1 MASTFVE
8 SRGAAVGRGST
19 ARVLS
24 ILRPIG
30 EFVGMVLALLLVWQA
45 ATMLMGSQF
54 FPTPVEIFSNSRDL
68 FFSGPASHAY
78 LSEYITFDTAQ
89 SLWRLLVGFAL
100 GSAWGVVIGV
110 VIGRSR
116 IIREASDPVIEFL
129 RAIPA
134 TATLPLFIIV
144 LGADDRMRVAFIAYG
159 VSWFVLVN
167 TANGVASI
175 HPTLLDVGRAFRLS
189 RAAVFFRLVLP
200 AAAPKIFAGLRISLT
215 GALLLTVAAEFMLAT
230 NGYGYQ
236 LVIAQQTFRILDMWS
251 WMVLMALLGFVLNT
265 ILEAVENTAL
275 RWHHMSRA
283 QG

>member
-1 MASTFVE
+1 MATTLVGSP
-8 SRGAAVGRGST
+8 AAKAVGGSGNR
-19 ARVLS
+19 ALA
-24 ILRPIG
+24 ILLPIA
-30 EFVGMVLALLLVWQA
+30 EFVGTLLVMFLVWQGV
-45 ATMLMGSQF
+45 TMALVNQF

-78 LSEYITFDTAQ
+78 LSEYITYDTAQ
-89 SLWRLLVGFAL
+89 SLWRLLLGFAL

-110 VIGRSR
+110 LIGRSR
-116 IIREASDPVIEFL
+116 VFREATDPVIEFL

-175 HPTLLDVGRAFRLS
+175 HPTLLDVGRTFQLS
-189 RAAVFFRLVLP
+189 RVAVFFRLVLP
-200 AAAPKIFAGLRISLT
+200 AASPKIFAGLRISLT

-236 LVIAQQTFRILDMWS
+236 LVIAQQTFRILDVWS

-275 RWHHMSRA
+275 KWHTMSRA